1 MAVSYAWE
9 GNRHADT
16 YDWGGLTVQALVR
29 KEIPSWGLILDVGP
43 GWGKYHLLLPEY
55 TMDACE
61 IWEPYVEQERLREM
75 YREVFVGDICEL
87 AEDTRCPLY
96 DAVILGDVLE
106 HIERARAKRL
116 LKALMARHGLVLA
129 VIPYEY
135 EQGPEHGN
143 PHQCH
148 LQADLTPEIMA
159 AEYPGL
165 ALVDAEIRAG
175 RPFKGLY
182 RSEQA

>member
-1 MAVSYAWE
+1 MLRTAW
-9 GNRHADT
+9 
-16 YDWGGLTVQALVR
+16 
-29 KEIPSWGLILDVGP
+29 
-43 GWGKYHLLLPEY
+43 
-55 TMDACE
+55 
-61 IWEPYVEQERLREM
+61 
-75 YREVFVGDICEL
+75 
-87 AEDTRCPLY
+87 
-96 DAVILGDVLE
+96 
-106 HIERARAKRL
+106 ARAKRL

-159 AEYPGL
+159 AEYPSL